1 MSALDILRHELN
13 LVTAQVPLTTE
24 TFARKFKSDWHHRV
38 VSIGD
43 GLKIRFCALSKLV
56 GKTDYMLKFRY
67 IVDNEEV
74 PDLDYVLYT
83 FYDPDMGMYCARK
96 VRVVSKDEEYRNTAR
111 DESLVLGFDPET
123 ICDDLAAKFAD
134 RTEPITVL
142 AHKLYKQALVHVGER
157 HPELDRKVEQ
167 PTPFDYA
174 QEMLRTLKAVGKFG
188 VAEDAEVSPKSAA
201 RLKEGEDVVVK
212 LDLTGE
218 GLKEGTE
225 LTLYLTADEL
235 FGSIAVRKVR
245 IRNKQ
250 ANDYSDS
257 DNDHPL
263 TLDADPATAAREL
276 VEQLKDGELGQQL
289 FDMIMRARHHMAGA
303 DEDQF

>member
-1 MSALDILRHELN
+1 MSVLDILRHELN

-24 TFARKFKSDWHHRV
+24 TFARKFKSDWHHRIV
-38 VSIGD
+38 NIGD
-43 GLKIRFCALSKLV
+43 GLKIRFRALSKLV
-56 GKTDYMLKFRY
+56 GKTDYTLKFRY
-67 IVDNEEV
+67 IADNEEV
-74 PDLDYVLYT
+74 PDLEYVLYT

-96 VRVVSKDEEYRNTAR
+96 VRAVANEEEYRNTAR

-123 ICDDLAAKFAD
+123 ICDDVIAKFTD
-134 RTEPITVL
+134 RTETITVL
-142 AHKLYKQALVHVGER
+142 AHKLYKLALVHVGER

-174 QEMLRTLKAVGKFG
+174 QEMLRTLKTVGKFV

-212 LDLTGE
+212 LDLTGD
-218 GLKEGTE
+218 GLNEGTE
-225 LTLYLTADEL
+225 LALYLTPDEL

-263 TLDADPATAAREL
+263 TLDADPTIAAREL
-276 VEQLKDGELGQQL
+276 VEQLKDGELGQLL
-289 FDMIMRARHHMAGA
+289 FDMIMRARHYMAGDA
-303 DEDQF
+303 EDQF

>member
-1 MSALDILRHELN
+1 MFALDILRQELN
-13 LVTAQVPLTTE
+13 LVSAQVPLTTE
-24 TFARKFKSDWHHRV
+24 TFARKFKTDWHHRIV
-38 VSIGD
+38 IIGD
-43 GLKIRFCALSKLV
+43 GLKIRFRALAKLV
-56 GKTDYMLKFRY
+56 GKTDYLLKFRY
-67 IVDNEEV
+67 IADNEEV

-123 ICDDLAAKFAD
+123 ICDDLIAKFAD
-134 RTEPITVL
+134 RTEQITLL

-157 HPELDRKVEQ
+157 HPELDRTVEN
-167 PTPFDYA
+167 PSPFDYA
-174 QEMLRTLKAVGKFG
+174 QEMLRVLKTVGKFV

-212 LDLTGE
+212 LDLTGD
-218 GLKEGTE
+218 GLKPETE
-225 LTLYLTADEL
+225 LALYLTPDEL
-235 FGSIAVRKVR
+235 FGSIAIRKVR
-245 IRNKQ
+245 IRNKK

-257 DNDHPL
+257 DNDHSL

-276 VEQLKDGELGQQL
+276 VEQLKDGELGQLL
-289 FDMIMRARHHMAGA
+289 FDMIMRARHYMAGG